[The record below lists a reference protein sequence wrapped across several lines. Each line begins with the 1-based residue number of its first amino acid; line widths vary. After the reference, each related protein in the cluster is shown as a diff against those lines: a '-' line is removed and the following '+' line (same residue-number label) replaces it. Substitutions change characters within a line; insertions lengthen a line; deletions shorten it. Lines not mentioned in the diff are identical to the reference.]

1 MELAGLLEELRTTME
16 QYRLSLK
23 PGVYL
28 FAPELRCGKMTGR
41 IIEDRSDNPAHHV
54 QHDEP
59 GVSFGFCPL
68 GFVPASLKGAP
79 PSWLSGYPLLR
90 GVEKLTEAPRIFLEL
105 LKLYLEERMQLVDQT
120 SPSQPAERCSQE
132 ERLPAP
138 EVFPQP

>member
-1 MELAGLLEELRTTME
+1 MELTGLIEELKSTME

-28 FAPELRCGKMTGR
+28 FAPELHCGKMTGR
-41 IIEDRSDNPAHHV
+41 IIENRSDNLAHNF
-54 QHDEP
+54 QPDER

-90 GVEKLTEAPRIFLEL
+90 DIEKLTEGPKVFLEL
-105 LKLYLEERMQLVDQT
+105 LKLYVEGRMQLNKELL
-120 SPSQPAERCSQE
+120 SQPAKRCLQE
-132 ERLPAP
+132 EKTTAAVVSL
-138 EVFPQP
+138 QP